1 MWAASGEEQNRPG
14 TEEDAT
20 MTKRVVL
27 MVAAL
32 LALTPVHVFAAA
44 TCFRI
49 VGTQNVHVLVLT
61 AAGAGDQFFSLVGE
75 DVATGFC
82 SHNQQSFPFTGS
94 AHARADGTVHF
105 GVRVD
110 FIDAGPCVPFTVQGT
125 LNPPA
130 FNTGTGF
137 FRYDDG
143 SLNET
148 VTFTAESCPALPD

>member
-1 MWAASGEEQNRPG
+1 MAKR
-14 TEEDAT
+14 T
-20 MTKRVVL
+20 MVMAV
-27 MVAAL
+27 AL
-32 LALTPVHVFAAA
+32 LALTPAAA
-44 TCFRI
+44 FPATTCFRI
-49 VGTQNVHVLVLT
+49 VGTQNVHVIVLT

-82 SHNQQSFPFTGS
+82 SHGQQSFPFTGS

-105 GVRVD
+105 GLRVD
-110 FIDAGPCVPFTVQGT
+110 FIDAGSCVPFTVQGT

-148 VTFTAESCPALPD
+148 VTFTAETCPALPN